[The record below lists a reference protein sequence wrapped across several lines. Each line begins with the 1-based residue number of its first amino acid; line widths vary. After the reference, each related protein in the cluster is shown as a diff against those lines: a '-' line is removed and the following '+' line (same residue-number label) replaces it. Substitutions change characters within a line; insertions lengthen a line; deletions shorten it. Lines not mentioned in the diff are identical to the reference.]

1 MFANASA
8 QTWLAKV
15 SQTVGL
21 TSGHSRRGCF
31 NENQP
36 LENSQ
41 LFQPLS
47 GDRVSPRHCMNR
59 RCKNSSW
66 NFQVNR
72 RTLHPF
78 RLEFVESRPWS
89 MNLLRKFF
97 RELRYRLSFLN
108 NSRIVWFLL
117 LFWNCEMNAVLW
129 KVPKLN
135 FNFIRI
141 L

>member
-15 SQTVGL
+15 SETVRL

-31 NENQP
+31 NQNQP

-41 LFQPLS
+41 LFQPLPR
-47 GDRVSPRHCMNR
+47 DRVSPRHCMNR
-59 RCKNSSW
+59 RCKNSFW
-66 NFQVNR
+66 NFQVSR
-72 RTLHPF
+72 WTLHPF
-78 RLEFVESRPWS
+78 RLEFLESRPWS
-89 MNLLRKFF
+89 MNLLRKFLG
-97 RELRYRLSFLN
+97 ELRYRLSFLN
-108 NSRIVWFLL
+108 NSQIEWSLL
-117 LFWNCEMNAVLW
+117 SFWDCKMNAMLW
-129 KVPKLN
+129 KVFRLN